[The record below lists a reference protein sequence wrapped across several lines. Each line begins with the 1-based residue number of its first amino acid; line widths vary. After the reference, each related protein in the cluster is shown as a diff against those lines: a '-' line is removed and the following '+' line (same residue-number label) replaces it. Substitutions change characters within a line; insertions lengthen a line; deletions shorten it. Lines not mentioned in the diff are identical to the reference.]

1 VKVVFDTNVVASA
14 SFWRGAPFDCLAG
27 WAQGRCVAVVSSNL
41 LAEYHETVDELRLD
55 YPGRKCVEWVATL
68 TESAELVFPVER
80 ASGGTP
86 DPDDEMILECA
97 LAAEADFIV
106 SGDKKHLLA
115 LRQFR
120 GIPIVSPAEF
130 LRRLQPRNFPD

>member
-1 VKVVFDTNVVASA
+1 MKVVFDTNMVASA
-14 SFWRGAPFDCLAG
+14 SFWRGAPFDCLAA

-41 LAEYHETVDELRLD
+41 LAEYHETVGELRLD
-55 YPGRKCVEWVATL
+55 YPGRKCVEWVEAL

-80 ASGGTP
+80 ATGATP
-86 DPDDEMILECA
+86 DPDDEMVLECA
-97 LAAEADFIV
+97 LAVEADFIV

-115 LRQFR
+115 LRQFQ

-130 LRRLQPRNFPD
+130 LRRL

>member
-14 SFWRGAPFDCLAG
+14 SFWRGAPFDCLSA
-27 WAQGRCVAVVSSNL
+27 WAQGRCVAVVSSGL
-41 LAEYHETVDELRLD
+41 LAEYHETVQELRLD
-55 YPGRKCVEWVATL
+55 YPGRKCVEWVEAL

-80 ASGGTP
+80 ASGATP

-115 LRQFR
+115 LRQFQ

-130 LRRLQPRNFPD
+130 LRRMAAE

>member
-1 VKVVFDTNVVASA
+1 MKVVFDTNVVASA
-14 SFWRGAPFDCLAG
+14 SFWRGAPFDCLAA

-41 LAEYHETVDELRLD
+41 LAEYHETIEELCLD
-55 YPGRKCVEWVATL
+55 YPGRKCVEWVVAL

-80 ASGGTP
+80 ASGATP

-115 LRQFR
+115 LRQFQ

-130 LRRLQPRNFPD
+130 LRRLKVG